1 LRAAPIDRTIHN
13 RVRNELPMSLPIS
26 QFPQVLALPEAPLS
40 ASAEPS
46 AGPIGTS
53 LKLRLSLLI
62 TVLIAM
68 MTLVGGEYVVQQ
80 ARQDIRAEVRST
92 ISLTGHFLDAQLA
105 LVQDHALGQGFAVKL
120 FQLKELRDVRHLKV
134 SFYDSYGH
142 QLDTNE
148 EPGERKPLAPAWFVW
163 LVRTSSLPMEA
174 SRRAVTYNGLPVG
187 VLVIQPDPTY
197 EIDEIWST
205 SSGLLLLLFGFFVL
219 VNGLV
224 WWAVAHALRPV
235 KFILGA
241 LGEIEQGNL
250 GARLPAFGLP
260 EMSRISFGF
269 NHMAETL
276 QRSVADRHSL
286 TRRLM
291 QMQEE
296 ERENLARELHDE
308 IGQCVTAIH
317 ADAVAIRNR
326 GGTAVHE
333 SAQSIVEAIG
343 RIKEMVRSI
352 LQRLRPGA
360 LEGLGLGAALREL
373 IGGFRQRNPQ
383 MSCTLYMAD
392 EITDLQG
399 ELGITLYRVVQECLT
414 NIARHSGAAMVQIAV
429 ATLPAN
435 ADGTQQLQLTVRDDG
450 CGFDERMS
458 GRGFGLLGIRERVR
472 GLAGSC
478 QIDGSSG
485 CGTSIVALIPLLQ
498 RSKDPA

>member
-1 LRAAPIDRTIHN
+1 
-13 RVRNELPMSLPIS
+13 MSLPIS
-26 QFPQVLALPEAPLS
+26 QLPLASAMPAAPALR
-40 ASAEPS
+40 APAEPS
-46 AGPIGTS
+46 RRPFGTS

-68 MTLVGGEYVVQQ
+68 MTMAGGEYVVQQ

-92 ISLTGHFLDAQLA
+92 MSLTGHFLDAQLA
-105 LVQDHALGQGFAVKL
+105 LVQDHSLGQGFAVRL

-134 SFYDSYGH
+134 SFYDLYGRS
-142 QLDTNE
+142 LDTNE

-163 LVRTSSLPMEA
+163 LVRASSLPMEA
-174 SRRAVTYNGLPVG
+174 SRRAVSFNGEPVG
-187 VLVIQPDPTY
+187 VLIIQPDPTY

-205 SSGLLLLLFGFFVL
+205 SSGLLLLLFVFFVL

-241 LGEIEQGNL
+241 FGEIEHGNL

-276 QRSVADRHSL
+276 ERSVADRHSL

-326 GGTAVHE
+326 GGAAVHE
-333 SAQSIVEAIG
+333 SAHSIVEAIG

-383 MSCTLYMAD
+383 VSCTLSMAD
-392 EITDLQG
+392 ETTDLQG

-414 NIARHSGAAMVQIAV
+414 NIARHSGARTVQIAV
-429 ATLPAN
+429 ARLPAT
-435 ADGTQQLQLTVRDDG
+435 ADEHAQQLQLTVRDDG
-450 CGFDERMS
+450 CGFDERVS

-472 GLAGSC
+472 GLEGTC
-478 QIDGSSG
+478 RIDGSSAR
-485 CGTSIVALIPLLQ
+485 GTLIVALIPLAQ
-498 RSKDPA
+498 RLKDRA